1 MLLRTRP
8 RPNELPR
15 YFRQMLGEFALKV
28 GFVPNGQGP
37 TFAQAVDAYFLNR
50 PLDPELL
57 AAFQQWVTAAL
68 GVAPVPPRYVPSIR
82 G

>member
-1 MLLRTRP
+1 M
-8 RPNELPR
+8 
-15 YFRQMLGEFALKV
+15 
-28 GFVPNGQGP
+28 PNGQGP